1 MLLALILAL
10 GGTMFL
16 QQAYTPKLGLDLA
29 GGTTVTLTPVT
40 QNNASPPEEIL
51 DRAVNIIR
59 DRVNGTGISDAEVAK
74 SGDNIIISIPGVG
87 QNEAIKLVAT
97 TAELRFRQVL
107 AVAATQ
113 APQDLAT
120 NAPTPG
126 STPSGSASPSANPS
140 TSPTAQPSTQPSS
153 SQSITTPSASPTGKA
168 LSSALT
174 APTPAA
180 SAPAQGSADPS
191 AKPATTQKT
200 GQTGQDGKTQTAQDG
215 KTQTGQDSKTQTG
228 QDGKNQEQ
236 GGKKGQEAKTSP
248 TAKASPSA
256 QPSTP
261 PAQDPNAGI
270 DTTGIDPAVLQQFN
284 KLDCANPANRGQGV
298 QDDPAKQYAACETD
312 GSYKYVLDVAKVVG
326 TDIDTASA
334 GVRQGTTEWVVQL
347 DFKSKGA
354 GEWGKLTTTAYN
366 SPEPRN
372 MVAVVLDGVVITAP
386 VIQSPIPG
394 GRAEITGGFDQLSAT
409 NLADQLKYGALP
421 LKFNRSS
428 VDTVSSTLGQDQLE
442 GGLIAG
448 IIGLGLVVLYC
459 LLYYRGL
466 GIVAVLSLVVATI
479 ITYTS
484 VVVLG
489 HNAGFRLSLPH
500 IIGLVVSIGITAD
513 SFIVYFERI
522 RDEMKEGRRTLRA
535 AVEVAWVRARRTILI
550 ADAVMFIAAIV
561 LYFLAVGGVAGF
573 AFAMGLTT
581 LIDIVVVFLFTKPFI
596 ALLAR
601 MKFFAKG
608 HPLSGL
614 DAERMSEVSSTGR
627 TTTPQEA

>member
-1 MLLALILAL
+1 MARPTSRHSRPGRTLLVLLALILAM
-10 GGTMFL
+10 GGTMLL
-16 QQAYTPKLGLDLA
+16 QKAYTPKLGLDLA

-40 QNNASPPEEIL
+40 LNNSSPPEEIL

-59 DRVNGTGISDAEVAK
+59 TRVNGTGISDAEVAK

-87 QNEAIKLVAT
+87 QSEAIKLVAT

-107 AVAATQ
+107 AMAATQ
-113 APQDLAT
+113 VPQDLAT
-120 NAPTPG
+120 NAPSPAASPATP
-126 STPSGSASPSANPS
+126 PSGSPTAAPSGQQSAKPSA
-140 TSPTAQPSTQPSS
+140 TQPQGT
-153 SQSITTPSASPTGKA
+153 SQPSASPTGKA

-174 APTPAA
+174 SPTQSPRQSPQA
-180 SAPAQGSADPS
+180 SPEQSPQAQVTQQAQG
-191 AKPATTQKT
+191 QK
-200 GQTGQDGKTQTAQDG
+200 QDT
-215 KTQTGQDSKTQTG
+215 
-228 QDGKNQEQ
+228 
-236 GGKKGQEAKTSP
+236 KKGQNAKGSP
-248 TAKASPSA
+248 TASPSA
-256 QPSTP
+256 SPNSQAATPSP
-261 PAQDPNAGI
+261 EDLGI
-270 DTTGIDPAVLQQFN
+270 DTSGIDPAVLKQFN
-284 KLDCANPANRGQGV
+284 ELNCADPAKRGQGV
-298 QDDPAKQYAACETD
+298 QDNPAKQYAACEAD
-312 GSYKYVLDVAKVVG
+312 GSFKYVLDVAKVVG

-334 GVRQGTTEWVVQL
+334 GIPQGSAEWSVQL

-354 GEWGKLTTTAYN
+354 GAWGDLTTKAFN
-366 SPEPRN
+366 SQEPRN
-372 MVAVVLDGVVITAP
+372 KVAVVLDGVVITAP
-386 VIQSPIPG
+386 NIISPITG
-394 GRAEITGGFDQLSAT
+394 GRAEITGNFNQASAT
-409 NLADQLKYGALP
+409 TLADQLKYGALP

-428 VDTVSSTLGQDQLE
+428 VETVSSTLGQDQLE
-442 GGLIAG
+442 GGLVSG
-448 IIGLGLVVLYC
+448 VIGLALVVLYC

-466 GIVAVLSLVVATI
+466 GIVAVLSLVVASV

-601 MKFFAKG
+601 LKFFAKG

-614 DAERMSEVSSTGR
+614 DAERMSETGTAAR
-627 TTTPQEA
+627 KTTPQEA

>member
-10 GGTMFL
+10 GGTMLL
-16 QQAYTPKLGLDLA
+16 QKAFTPKLGLDLA
-29 GGTTVTLTPVT
+29 GGTTVTLSPVT
-40 QNNASPPEEIL
+40 QNNAAPPEEIL

-74 SGDNIIISIPGVG
+74 SGSNIIISIPGVG
-87 QNEAIKLVAT
+87 QSEAIKLVAT

-107 AVAATQ
+107 AMEATQ

-120 NAPTPG
+120 NAPTP
-126 STPSGSASPSANPS
+126 SASASPSRSATPK
-140 TSPTAQPSTQPSS
+140 SS
-153 SQSITTPSASPTGKA
+153 KTPEAGTPKPGASPTGKA
-168 LSSALT
+168 PASALT

-180 SAPAQGSADPS
+180 SGQPSDDPEGAQNP
-191 AKPATTQKT
+191 KNTQNPNSTQNPKK
-200 GQTGQDGKTQTAQDG
+200 QQDGKG
-215 KTQTGQDSKTQTG
+215 
-228 QDGKNQEQ
+228 
-236 GGKKGQEAKTSP
+236 
-248 TAKASPSA
+248 AKASPSA
-256 QPSTP
+256 TPTGQASPP
-261 PAQDPNAGI
+261 PAQNQGVNTA
-270 DTTGIDPAVLQQFN
+270 GIDPAVLAQYN
-284 KLDCANPANRGQGV
+284 KLDCADPKNRGQGV
-298 QDDPAKQYAACETD
+298 QDDPKKQYAACETD
-312 GSYKYVLDVAKVVG
+312 GSFKYVLDVAKVVG

-334 GVRQGTTEWVVQL
+334 GIQQGTTEWVVQL
-347 DFKSKGA
+347 DFKSQGA
-354 GEWGKLTTTAYN
+354 AAWSKLTTEAYN
-366 SPEPRN
+366 SQEPRN
-372 MVAVVLDGVVITAP
+372 KVAVVLDGVVITAP
-386 VIQSPIPG
+386 NIISPIPG
-394 GRAEITGGFDQLSAT
+394 GRAEITGGFDQISAT

-428 VDTVSSTLGQDQLE
+428 IDTVSSSLGQDQLQ

-448 IIGLGLVVLYC
+448 IIGLALVVVYSM
-459 LLYYRGL
+459 LYYRGL
-466 GIVAVLSLVVATI
+466 GIVAVLSLVVATVL
-479 ITYTS
+479 TYTA

-489 HNAGFRLSLPH
+489 HNANFRLSLPH

-522 RDEMKEGRRTLRA
+522 RDEMKEGRRSLRA

-596 ALLAR
+596 ALLAKL
-601 MKFFAKG
+601 KFFAKG

-614 DAERMSEVSSTGR
+614 DAERMSEAGTSGH
-627 TTTPQEA
+627 TTKPQEA

>member
-1 MLLALILAL
+1 VLLALILAL
-10 GGTMFL
+10 GGTMLL
-16 QQAYTPKLGLDLA
+16 QKAFTPKLGLDLA
-29 GGTTVTLTPVT
+29 GGTTVTLSPVT
-40 QNNASPPEEIL
+40 QNNAAPPEEIL

-87 QNEAIKLVAT
+87 QSEAVKLVAT

-107 AVAATQ
+107 AMAATQ
-113 APQDLAT
+113 VPQDLAT
-120 NAPTPG
+120 NAPTP
-126 STPSGSASPSANPS
+126 STSASGAPSAKPS
-140 TSPTAQPSTQPSS
+140 TSQPAGTPKPSASASAPKPST
-153 SQSITTPSASPTGKA
+153 SPTGKA

-174 APTPAA
+174 EAEASPAPS
-180 SAPAQGSADPS
+180 SAPSA
-191 AKPATTQKT
+191 TQS
-200 GQTGQDGKTQTAQDG
+200 GQK
-215 KTQTGQDSKTQTG
+215 
-228 QDGKNQEQ
+228 QET
-236 GGKKGQEAKTSP
+236 KKGQDPKSSP
-248 TAKASPSA
+248 SASPSA
-256 QPSTP
+256 QASTP
-261 PAQDPNAGI
+261 PAQDPAAGVN
-270 DTTGIDPAVLQQFN
+270 TEGIDPAVLAQFN

-298 QDDPAKQYAACETD
+298 QDDPNKQYAGCETD

-334 GVRQGTTEWVVQL
+334 GIRQGTTEWVVQL

-354 GEWGKLTTTAYN
+354 AEWSKLTTAAYN
-366 SPEPRN
+366 SQEPRN
-372 MVAVVLDGVVITAP
+372 KVAVVLDGVVITAP
-386 VIQSPIPG
+386 NIISPIPG

-428 VDTVSSTLGQDQLE
+428 IDTVSSTLGQDQLE
-442 GGLIAG
+442 GGLVAG
-448 IIGLGLVVLYC
+448 LIGLALVVVYC

-466 GIVAVLSLVVATI
+466 GIVAVLSLVIATI
-479 ITYTS
+479 ITYTA

-522 RDEMKEGRRTLRA
+522 RDEMKEGRRSLRA

-596 ALLAR
+596 AVLAKV
-601 MKFFAKG
+601 KFFAKG

-614 DAERMSEVSSTGR
+614 DAERMSEVGSTTGR
-627 TTTPQEA
+627 TNTPQEA

>member
-1 MLLALILAL
+1 MARPTSRHSRPGRTLLVLLALILAM
-10 GGTMFL
+10 GGTMLL
-16 QQAYTPKLGLDLA
+16 QKAYTPKLGLDLA
-29 GGTTVTLTPVT
+29 GGTTVTLSPVT
-40 QNNASPPEEIL
+40 LNNASPPEEIL

-107 AVAATQ
+107 AAEATQ
-113 APQDLAT
+113 VPQELAT
-120 NAPTPG
+120 NAPSP
-126 STPSGSASPSANPS
+126 SASPSA
-140 TSPTAQPSTQPSS
+140 TGASPTPSGKQSSAKPTATQSAGAPKP
-153 SQSITTPSASPTGKA
+153 TTSPTGKA

-174 APTPAA
+174 APTPSA
-180 SAPAQGSADPS
+180 SGSPQPS
-191 AKPATTQKT
+191 ATPSAE
-200 GQTGQDGKTQTAQDG
+200 GK
-215 KTQTGQDSKTQTG
+215 K
-228 QDGKNQEQ
+228 QES
-236 GGKKGQEAKTSP
+236 KKGQDAKSTP
-248 TAKASPSA
+248 TASPSA
-256 QPSTP
+256 QASTP

-270 DTTGIDPAVLQQFN
+270 NTEGIDPAVLAQYN
-284 KLDCANPANRGQGV
+284 KLNCADPKNRGQGV
-298 QDDPAKQYAACETD
+298 QDDPNKQYAACQDD
-312 GSYKYVLDVAKVVG
+312 GSFKYVLDVAKVVG

-334 GVRQGTTEWVVQL
+334 GIPQGRSEWSVQL

-354 GEWGKLTTTAYN
+354 GAWGDLTTKAYN
-366 SPEPRN
+366 AQPPRN
-372 MVAVVLDGVVITAP
+372 QVAVVLDGVVITAP
-386 VIQSPIPG
+386 NIISPIPG
-394 GRAEITGGFDQLSAT
+394 GRAEITGNFTQASAT
-409 NLADQLKYGALP
+409 QLAEQLKYGALP

-428 VDTVSSTLGQDQLE
+428 VDTVSSTLGQDQLR

-448 IIGLGLVVLYC
+448 LIGLVLVVLYC

-489 HNAGFRLSLPH
+489 HNANFRLSLPH

-522 RDEMKEGRRTLRA
+522 RDEMKEGRRSLRA

-596 ALLAR
+596 ALLAK

-614 DAERMSEVSSTGR
+614 DAERMSETGTAAR

>member
-16 QQAYTPKLGLDLA
+16 QKAFTPKLGLDLA
-29 GGTTVTLTPVT
+29 GGTTVTLSPVT
-40 QNNASPPEEIL
+40 QNGAAPPEEIL

-87 QNEAIKLVAT
+87 QSEAIKLVAT

-107 AVAATQ
+107 AMQATQ
-113 APQDLAT
+113 VPQNLST
-120 NAPTPG
+120 EAPTPG
-126 STPSGSASPSANPS
+126 ASPSASATQSGQPKSSPS
-140 TSPTAQPSTQPSS
+140 AGA
-153 SQSITTPSASPTGKA
+153 PSASPTGKA

-174 APTPAA
+174 APTPSATPTSTPARRDTKTQNEQARSGQDGQRQTGQQQNGQRQAGNKREAKATPTPSA
-180 SAPAQGSADPS
+180 SPS
-191 AKPATTQKT
+191 AKPS
-200 GQTGQDGKTQTAQDG
+200 D
-215 KTQTGQDSKTQTG
+215 
-228 QDGKNQEQ
+228 
-236 GGKKGQEAKTSP
+236 
-248 TAKASPSA
+248 
-256 QPSTP
+256 
-261 PAQDPNAGI
+261 DPNAGI
-270 DTTGIDPAVLQQFN
+270 DTQGIDPAVLQQFH
-284 KLDCANPANRGQGV
+284 KLDCSDPAKRGQGV
-298 QDDPAKQYAACETD
+298 QDDPNKQYAACESD
-312 GSYKYVLDVAKVVG
+312 GSAKYVLDVAKVVG
-326 TDIDTASA
+326 TDIDTASS
-334 GVRQGTTEWVVQL
+334 GIRQGTTEWVVQL

-354 GEWGKLTTTAYN
+354 EAWAKLTQTAYN
-366 SPEPRN
+366 SQEPRN
-372 MVAVVLDGVVITAP
+372 KVAVVLDGVVITAP
-386 VIQSPIPG
+386 NILGPIPG
-394 GRAEITGGFDQLSAT
+394 GRAEITGGFDQKSAT
-409 NLADQLKYGALP
+409 DLAEQLKYGALP
-421 LKFNRSS
+421 LKFQRSS
-428 VDTVSSTLGQDQLE
+428 IDTVSSTLGQDQLM

-448 IIGLGLVVLYC
+448 IIGLGLVVVYS

-466 GIVAVLSLVVATI
+466 GLVAVLSLVVATV

-522 RDEMKEGRRTLRA
+522 RDEMKEGRRSLRS

-550 ADAVMFIAAIV
+550 ADAVMFIAAVV

-601 MKFFAKG
+601 LKFFAKG

-614 DAERMSEVSSTGR
+614 DAERMSADSTGR

>member
-10 GGTMFL
+10 CGTMFL

-29 GGTTVTLTPVT
+29 GGTTVTLSPVT
-40 QNNASPPEEIL
+40 QNNAAPPEEIL

-107 AVAATQ
+107 AMEATQ
-113 APQDLAT
+113 APADLAT
-120 NAPTPG
+120 NAPTP
-126 STPSGSASPSANPS
+126 SASPSGATSDKPSDAASEPAEPAASDPANPKAS
-140 TSPTAQPSTQPSS
+140 EPVRPPTSQASGAPQPST
-153 SQSITTPSASPTGKA
+153 SPTGKA

-174 APTPAA
+174 APTPSTSAEPSA
-180 SAPAQGSADPS
+180 SPKGQDKRGTKDGKSTPAPSDDPS
-191 AKPATTQKT
+191 Q
-200 GQTGQDGKTQTAQDG
+200 
-215 KTQTGQDSKTQTG
+215 
-228 QDGKNQEQ
+228 
-236 GGKKGQEAKTSP
+236 
-248 TAKASPSA
+248 
-256 QPSTP
+256 P
-261 PAQDPNAGI
+261 PADDPAATGMN
-270 DTTGIDPAVLQQFN
+270 TEGIDPAVLAQFR
-284 KLDCANPANRGQGV
+284 KLNCADPANRGQGV
-298 QDDPAKQYAACETD
+298 QDDPNKQYAGCESD
-312 GSYKYVLDVAKVVG
+312 GSFKYVLDVAKVVG

-354 GEWGKLTTTAYN
+354 GEWSKLTTAAYN
-366 SPEPRN
+366 SQEPRN
-372 MVAVVLDGVVITAP
+372 KVAVVLDGVVITAP
-386 VIQSPIPG
+386 NIISPIPG
-394 GRAEITGGFDQLSAT
+394 GRAEITGGFDQAGAT
-409 NLADQLKYGALP
+409 TLADQLKYGALP

-448 IIGLGLVVLYC
+448 LIGLALVVVYC

-466 GIVAVLSLVVATI
+466 GIVAVLSLVVATV

-522 RDEMKEGRRTLRA
+522 RDEMKEGRRSLRS

-550 ADAVMFIAAIV
+550 ADAVMFIAAVV

-581 LIDIVVVFLFTKPFI
+581 LIDVVVVFLFTKPFI
-596 ALLAR
+596 ASLAR
-601 MKFFAKG
+601 VKFFAKG

-614 DAERMSEVSSTGR
+614 DAERMSEVGSTGR

>member
-1 MLLALILAL
+1 MLLAFILAM
-10 GGTMFL
+10 GATMFL
-16 QQAYTPKLGLDLA
+16 QKAFTPKLGLDLA
-29 GGTTVTLTPVT
+29 GGTTVTLSPVT
-40 QNNASPPEEIL
+40 LNNASPPEEIL

-87 QNEAIKLVAT
+87 QSEAIKLVAT

-107 AVAATQ
+107 AMEATQ
-113 APQDLAT
+113 IPQDLAT
-120 NAPTPG
+120 NAP
-126 STPSGSASPSANPS
+126 SPSAAPS
-140 TSPTAQPSTQPSS
+140 ATGTGVPSTQPSQPRS
-153 SQSITTPSASPTGKA
+153 SRSAGPAPSASPTGKA

-174 APTPAA
+174 APTPSA
-180 SAPAQGSADPS
+180 SAPAEPS
-191 AKPATTQKT
+191 ATRSAQGQNDKGAKQNAGATP
-200 GQTGQDGKTQTAQDG
+200 
-215 KTQTGQDSKTQTG
+215 S
-228 QDGKNQEQ
+228 
-236 GGKKGQEAKTSP
+236 
-248 TAKASPSA
+248 ASPSQQA
-256 QPSTP
+256 STP
-261 PAQDPNAGI
+261 PAQEQNQGVNPE
-270 DTTGIDPAVLQQFN
+270 GIDPAVLAQFN
-284 KLDCANPANRGQGV
+284 KLNCADPANRGQGV
-298 QDDPAKQYAACETD
+298 QDDPNKQYAGCEAD

-334 GVRQGTTEWVVQL
+334 GIRQGTTEWVVQL

-354 GEWGKLTTTAYN
+354 GAWADLTQKAYN
-366 SPEPRN
+366 SQDPRN
-372 MVAVVLDGVVITAP
+372 KVAVVLDGVVITAP
-386 VIQSPIPG
+386 NIISPIPG
-394 GRAEITGGFDQLSAT
+394 GRAEITGGFDQASAT
-409 NLADQLKYGALP
+409 TLADQLKYGALP

-428 VDTVSSTLGQDQLE
+428 IDTVSSTLGQDQLK

-448 IIGLGLVVLYC
+448 VIGLALVVIYSM
-459 LLYYRGL
+459 LYYRGL

-479 ITYTS
+479 ITYCS

-489 HNAGFRLSLPH
+489 HNANFRLSLPH

-522 RDEMKEGRRTLRA
+522 RDEMKEGHRTLRA

-601 MKFFAKG
+601 LKFFAKG

-614 DAERMSEVSSTGR
+614 DAERMSDATGGAR
-627 TTTPQEA
+627 PTTPLEA

>member
-16 QQAYTPKLGLDLA
+16 QKAFTPKLGLDLA
-29 GGTTVTLTPVT
+29 GGTTVTLSPVT
-40 QNNASPPEEIL
+40 LNNAAPPDEIL

-59 DRVNGTGISDAEVAK
+59 ERVNGTGISDAEVAK
-74 SGDNIIISIPGVG
+74 SGSNIIISIPGVG
-87 QNEAIKLVAT
+87 QSEAIKLVAT

-107 AVAATQ
+107 AMEATQ
-113 APQDLAT
+113 VPQNLAT
-120 NAPTPG
+120 NAPTP
-126 STPSGSASPSANPS
+126 SPSASASQSATPKSDKSTTPRSDKSGSPAVSTPKPS
-140 TSPTAQPSTQPSS
+140 T
-153 SQSITTPSASPTGKA
+153 SPTGKA

-180 SAPAQGSADPS
+180 SATAQA
-191 AKPATTQKT
+191 PATENPQK
-200 GQTGQDGKTQTAQDG
+200 QQ
-215 KTQTGQDSKTQTG
+215 
-228 QDGKNQEQ
+228 
-236 GGKKGQEAKTSP
+236 KKGQDAKATP
-248 TAKASPSA
+248 TAAPSG

-261 PAQDPNAGI
+261 PAQDPNAGVN
-270 DTTGIDPAVLQQFN
+270 TQGIDPAVLAQFN

-298 QDDPAKQYAACETD
+298 QDDPKKQYAACETD

-334 GVRQGTTEWVVQL
+334 GVRQGTVEWVVQL

-354 GEWGKLTTTAYN
+354 AEWSKLTTAAYN
-366 SPEPRN
+366 SQEPRN
-372 MVAVVLDGVVITAP
+372 KVAVVLDGVVITAP
-386 VIQSPIPG
+386 NIISPIPG
-394 GRAEITGGFDQLSAT
+394 GRAEITGGFDQASAT
-409 NLADQLKYGALP
+409 QLADQLKYGALP

-428 VDTVSSTLGQDQLE
+428 VDTVSSTLGQDQLQ

-448 IIGLGLVVLYC
+448 LIGLALVVVYSM
-459 LLYYRGL
+459 LYYRGL
-466 GIVAVLSLVVATI
+466 GLVAVLSLVVATI
-479 ITYTS
+479 LTYTA

-489 HNAGFRLSLPH
+489 HNANFRLSLPH

-522 RDEMKEGRRTLRA
+522 RDEMKEGHRTLRA

-601 MKFFAKG
+601 LKFFAKG

-614 DAERMSEVSSTGR
+614 DAERMSEVGSSGR
-627 TTTPQEA
+627 PTTPQEA

>member
-1 MLLALILAL
+1 MLLAFILAM
-10 GGTMFL
+10 GATMLL
-16 QQAYTPKLGLDLA
+16 QKAFTPKLGLDLA
-29 GGTTVTLTPVT
+29 GGTTVTLSPVT
-40 QNNASPPEEIL
+40 LNNASPPEEIL

-59 DRVNGTGISDAEVAK
+59 ERVNGTGISDAEVAK

-87 QNEAIKLVAT
+87 QSEAIKLVAT

-107 AVAATQ
+107 AMEATQ
-113 APQDLAT
+113 VPQDLAT
-120 NAPTPG
+120 NAPSPG
-126 STPSGSASPSANPS
+126 ASQSAAPSASASAAPSTTASGSPQQSAKP
-140 TSPTAQPSTQPSS
+140 
-153 SQSITTPSASPTGKA
+153 SQSAGAPSASPTGKA

-180 SAPAQGSADPS
+180 SASAAPSATQSAQG
-191 AKPATTQKT
+191 QKN
-200 GQTGQDGKTQTAQDG
+200 D
-215 KTQTGQDSKTQTG
+215 
-228 QDGKNQEQ
+228 
-236 GGKKGQEAKTSP
+236 KKGQNAKATPS
-248 TAKASPSA
+248 ASPSA
-256 QPSTP
+256 QASTP
-261 PAQDPNAGI
+261 PAQDPNAPQI
-270 DTTGIDPAVLQQFN
+270 NTQGIDPAVLAQFN
-284 KLDCANPANRGQGV
+284 KLNCADPANRGQGV
-298 QDDPAKQYAACETD
+298 QDDPNKQYAGCETD

-354 GEWGKLTTTAYN
+354 GAWADLTQKAY
-366 SPEPRN
+366 SSQEPRN
-372 MVAVVLDGVVITAP
+372 KVAVVLDGVVITAP
-386 VIQSPIPG
+386 NIISPIPG
-394 GRAEITGGFDQLSAT
+394 GRAEITGGFDQASAT
-409 NLADQLKYGALP
+409 TLADQLKYGALP

-428 VDTVSSTLGQDQLE
+428 IDSVSSTLGQDQLQ

-448 IIGLGLVVLYC
+448 VIGLGLVVLYC

-466 GIVAVLSLVVATI
+466 GIVAVLSLVVASI
-479 ITYTS
+479 LTYTA

-522 RDEMKEGRRTLRA
+522 RDEMKEGHRTLRA

-601 MKFFAKG
+601 LKFFAKG

-614 DAERMSEVSSTGR
+614 DAERMSEHGTAAR
-627 TTTPQEA
+627 PTTPQEA

>member
-16 QQAYTPKLGLDLA
+16 QKAFTPKLGLDLA
-29 GGTTVTLTPVT
+29 GGTTVTLSPVT

-113 APQDLAT
+113 APQNLAT
-120 NAPTPG
+120 NAPTPSG
-126 STPSGSASPSANPS
+126 SPSGSASPSAGTS
-140 TSPTAQPSTQPSS
+140 TSPTAQPSKQPSTKPS
-153 SQSITTPSASPTGKA
+153 TQQSITTPSASPTGKA

-180 SAPAQGSADPS
+180 STP
-191 AKPATTQKT
+191 
-200 GQTGQDGKTQTAQDG
+200 AQDG
-215 KTQTGQDSKTQTG
+215 NGKQQTG

-236 GGKKGQEAKTSP
+236 GGKKGQEAKASP
-248 TAKASPSA
+248 TAKATPSG

-261 PAQDPNAGI
+261 PAQEPNAGI

-284 KLDCANPANRGQGV
+284 KLDCSNPANRGQGV
-298 QDDPAKQYAACETD
+298 QDDPKKQYAACETD

-354 GEWGKLTTTAYN
+354 GEWGKLTTAAYN

-386 VIQSPIPG
+386 VIQGPIPG
-394 GRAEITGGFDQLSAT
+394 GRAEITGGFDQVSAT

-428 VDTVSSTLGQDQLE
+428 VDTVSSTLGQDQLQ

-479 ITYTS
+479 LTYTA

-596 ALLAR
+596 ALLAKL
-601 MKFFAKG
+601 KFFAKG

-614 DAERMSEVSSTGR
+614 DAERMSDTASTGR

>member
-1 MLLALILAL
+1 
-10 GGTMFL
+10 MFL
-16 QQAYTPKLGLDLA
+16 QKAFTPKLGLDLA
-29 GGTTVTLTPVT
+29 GGTTVTLSPVT

-113 APQDLAT
+113 APQNLAT
-120 NAPTPG
+120 NAPTPSG
-126 STPSGSASPSANPS
+126 SPSGSASPSAGTS
-140 TSPTAQPSTQPSS
+140 TSPTAQPSKQPSTKPS
-153 SQSITTPSASPTGKA
+153 TQQSITTPSASPTGKA

-180 SAPAQGSADPS
+180 STPAQDGDG
-191 AKPATTQKT
+191 KQ
-200 GQTGQDGKTQTAQDG
+200 QTGQDGKQ
-215 KTQTGQDSKTQTG
+215 QTGQDGKQQTG

-236 GGKKGQEAKTSP
+236 GGKKGQEAKASP
-248 TAKASPSA
+248 TAKATPSG

-284 KLDCANPANRGQGV
+284 KLDCSNPANRGQGV
-298 QDDPAKQYAACETD
+298 QDDPKKQYAACETD

-354 GEWGKLTTTAYN
+354 GEWGKLTTAAYN

-386 VIQSPIPG
+386 VIQGPIPG
-394 GRAEITGGFDQLSAT
+394 GRAEITGGFDQVSAT

-428 VDTVSSTLGQDQLE
+428 VDTVSSTLGQDQLQ

-479 ITYTS
+479 LTYTA

-596 ALLAR
+596 ALLAKL
-601 MKFFAKG
+601 KFFAKG

-614 DAERMSEVSSTGR
+614 DAERMSDTASTGR

>member
-16 QQAYTPKLGLDLA
+16 QKAFTPKLGLDLA
-29 GGTTVTLTPVT
+29 GGTTVTLSPVT
-40 QNNASPPEEIL
+40 QTGQSPPEEIL

-87 QNEAIKLVAT
+87 QSEAIKLVAT

-107 AVAATQ
+107 AMEATQ
-113 APQDLAT
+113 VPQNLST
-120 NAPTPG
+120 EAPTPG
-126 STPSGSASPSANPS
+126 ASPSA
-140 TSPTAQPSTQPSS
+140 QPSS
-153 SQSITTPSASPTGKA
+153 SAKPSSTARPSGRQSVNTPSASPTGKA

-174 APTPAA
+174 APTP
-180 SAPAQGSADPS
+180 G
-191 AKPATTQKT
+191 ATPEATQT
-200 GQTGQDGKTQTAQDG
+200 GTGRDQTGQKQNN
-215 KTQTGQDSKTQTG
+215 K
-228 QDGKNQEQ
+228 GKN
-236 GGKKGQEAKTSP
+236 ATP
-248 TAKASPSA
+248 TPA
-256 QPSTP
+256 PSTP
-261 PAQDPNAGI
+261 PTAPPNQDPNAGI
-270 DTTGIDPAVLQQFN
+270 NTQGIDPAVLQQFH
-284 KLDCANPANRGQGV
+284 KLDCADPKNRGQGV
-298 QDDPAKQYAACETD
+298 QDDPNKQYAACESD
-312 GSYKYVLDVAKVVG
+312 GSAKYVLDVAKVVG

-334 GVRQGTTEWVVQL
+334 GVRQGTVEWIVQL

-354 GEWGKLTTTAYN
+354 GEWSKLTTTAYN
-366 SPEPRN
+366 AQEPRN
-372 MVAVVLDGVVITAP
+372 KVAVVLDGVVITAP
-386 VIQSPIPG
+386 NIISPIPG
-394 GRAEITGGFDQLSAT
+394 GRAEITGGFDQVTST
-409 NLADQLKYGALP
+409 QLADQLKYGALP
-421 LKFNRSS
+421 LKFQRSS
-428 VDTVSSTLGQDQLE
+428 IDTVSSTLGSDQLE

-448 IIGLGLVVLYC
+448 IIGLGLVVLYS

-466 GIVAVLSLVVATI
+466 GLVAVLSLVVASI
-479 ITYTS
+479 LTYTA

-601 MKFFAKG
+601 LKFFAKG

-614 DAERMSEVSSTGR
+614 DAERMSTEPAR

>member
-1 MLLALILAL
+1 MARPTSSHSKPGRTLLLLLALILAL

-16 QQAYTPKLGLDLA
+16 QKAFTPKLGLDLA
-29 GGTTVTLTPVT
+29 GGTTLTLTPVT
-40 QNNASPPEEIL
+40 QNGASPPEEIL

-59 DRVNGTGISDAEVAK
+59 DRVNGNGISDAEVAK

-87 QNEAIKLVAT
+87 QNEAIGLVST

-107 AVAATQ
+107 AMEATQ
-113 APQDLAT
+113 LPQDLPT
-120 NAPTPG
+120 QAPTPG
-126 STPSGSASPSANPS
+126 ATPSGSASPKS
-140 TSPTAQPSTQPSS
+140 TSSAKPQPSS
-153 SQSITTPSASPTGKA
+153 TRSAGTPGPSVSPTGKA

-174 APTPAA
+174 APTPTATGQA
-180 SAPAQGSADPS
+180 
-191 AKPATTQKT
+191 AKPETTRGAQSDQRQQRHK
-200 GQTGQDGKTQTAQDG
+200 GQD
-215 KTQTGQDSKTQTG
+215 
-228 QDGKNQEQ
+228 
-236 GGKKGQEAKTSP
+236 
-248 TAKASPSA
+248 AKATPTPAATPSSTQ
-256 QPSTP
+256 QP
-261 PAQDPNAGI
+261 ANPNI
-270 DTTGIDPAVLQQFN
+270 DTTGIDPAVLKQFQT
-284 KLDCANPANRGQGV
+284 LDCTDPKKRGQGV
-298 QDDPAKQYAACETD
+298 QDDPNKQYAACESD
-312 GSYKYVLDVAKVVG
+312 GSYKYVLDKAKVVG

-334 GVRQGTTEWVVQL
+334 GVRQGTTEWLVQL

-354 GEWGKLTTTAYN
+354 STWATLTGQAV
-366 SPEPRN
+366 SAPEPRN
-372 MVAVVLDGVVITAP
+372 KVAVVLDGVVITAP
-386 VIQSPIPG
+386 NIISAIPG
-394 GRAEITGGFDQLSAT
+394 GRAEITGGFDQKSAT
-409 NLADQLKYGALP
+409 DLAEQLKYGALP

-428 VDTVSSTLGQDQLE
+428 AETVSSTLGQDQLQ

-448 IIGLGLVVLYC
+448 VIGLALVVVYS

-479 ITYTS
+479 LTYTA

-489 HNAGFRLSLPH
+489 HNANFRLSLPH

-550 ADAVMFIAAIV
+550 ADAVMFIAAVV
-561 LYFLAVGGVAGF
+561 LYALAVGGVAGF

-596 ALLAR
+596 AMLAR
-601 MKFFAKG
+601 LKFFAKG

-614 DAERMSEVSSTGR
+614 DSERMSADHSGSAGR

>member
-1 MLLALILAL
+1 MARPTSRHSRPGRTLLVLLALILAL

-16 QQAYTPKLGLDLA
+16 QKAFTPKLGLDLA
-29 GGTTVTLTPVT
+29 GGTTVTLSPVT
-40 QNNASPPEEIL
+40 QNNAAPPDEIL

-59 DRVNGTGISDAEVAK
+59 ERVNGTGISDAEVAK
-74 SGDNIIISIPGVG
+74 SGSNIIISIPGVG
-87 QNEAIKLVAT
+87 QSEAIKLVAT

-107 AVAATQ
+107 AMEATQ
-113 APQDLAT
+113 VPQNLTT
-120 NAPTPG
+120 NAPTP
-126 STPSGSASPSANPS
+126 SPSASASQSATPKSSKSGSPAAS
-140 TSPTAQPSTQPSS
+140 TPQPST
-153 SQSITTPSASPTGKA
+153 SPTGKA

-174 APTPAA
+174 APTPATSVA
-180 SAPAQGSADPS
+180 TQP
-191 AKPATTQKT
+191 PATENPQK
-200 GQTGQDGKTQTAQDG
+200 QEKKGQDGKAT
-215 KTQTGQDSKTQTG
+215 
-228 QDGKNQEQ
+228 
-236 GGKKGQEAKTSP
+236 P
-248 TAKASPSA
+248 TAAPSG

-261 PAQDPNAGI
+261 PAQDQNAGVN
-270 DTTGIDPAVLQQFN
+270 TQGIDPAVLAQFN

-298 QDDPAKQYAACETD
+298 QDDPKKQFAGCETD

-334 GVRQGTTEWVVQL
+334 GVRQGTVEWVVQL

-354 GEWGKLTTTAYN
+354 AEWSKLTTAAYN
-366 SPEPRN
+366 SQEPRN
-372 MVAVVLDGVVITAP
+372 KVAVVLDGVVITAP
-386 VIQSPIPG
+386 NIISPIPG

-409 NLADQLKYGALP
+409 QLADQLKYGALP

-428 VDTVSSTLGQDQLE
+428 VDTVSSTLGQDQLQ

-448 IIGLGLVVLYC
+448 LIGLALVVVYSM
-459 LLYYRGL
+459 LYYRGL
-466 GIVAVLSLVVATI
+466 GLVAVLSLVVATI
-479 ITYTS
+479 LTYTA

-489 HNAGFRLSLPH
+489 HNANFRLSLPH

-522 RDEMKEGRRTLRA
+522 RDEMKEGHRTLRA

-601 MKFFAKG
+601 LKFFAKG

-614 DAERMSEVSSTGR
+614 DAERMSEVGSSGR
-627 TTTPQEA
+627 PTTPQEA